1 MSDTADASVSARA
14 PRLKQ
19 WWQRWVTLLD
29 ERESGAAVAL
39 MRIGVGLSL
48 LVLLVPFVLTD
59 AGRDVVV
66 FSFADDDVGG
76 YRNLGGT
83 RWMNAL
89 GGPTPA
95 VLHALLLAVL
105 LASVCIVVG
114 VFGRLPV
121 LVAAVCTR
129 LVFLQNGDVSGGG
142 DALLGNALFLLLL
155 ADCTHTLSLDCRLRT
170 GRFVDDT
177 PVMAWPRRLALVQL
191 SIVYTTTGLQKLVST
206 AWTPFDGFSA
216 LYQILQS
223 PQWTRFPHLIDDAH
237 GWLVVPAM
245 LGSAIT
251 IVWEVFFFAVLL
263 RPRWRPV
270 FALTGLALH
279 IGIAVLMEVGIF
291 SWLSLALY
299 PAMFPVLA
307 AQVER
312 QISLRTSPHT
322 A

>member
-1 MSDTADASVSARA
+1 MT
-14 PRLKQ
+14 RLQ
-19 WWQRWVTLLD
+19 RLWAWWVALLD
-29 ERESGAAVAL
+29 ARESGAAVAF

-48 LVLLVPFVLTD
+48 LLLLVPFVCTE

-76 YRNLGGT
+76 YRNLAGT
-83 RWMNAL
+83 PVVNAL
-89 GGPTPA
+89 GGPTPP
-95 VLHALLLAVL
+95 VLHGLLLTSL
-105 LASVCIVVG
+105 LAAVCMVLG

-121 LVAAVCTR
+121 LVAAIATR
-129 LVFLQNGDVSGGG
+129 VVFLQNGDVSGGG

-170 GRFVDDT
+170 GRFVDVT
-177 PVMAWPRRLALVQL
+177 PVMAWPRRLALLQL
-191 SIVYTTTGLQKLVST
+191 AIIYTTTGLQKLVST

-223 PQWTRFPHLIDDAH
+223 PQWTRFPHLIEDTN

-245 LGSAIT
+245 LGSAVT
-251 IVWEVFFFAVLL
+251 MAWEVFFFVVVL
-263 RPRWRPV
+263 RPRWRWL
-270 FALTGLALH
+270 FALTGVALH
-279 IGIAVLMEVGIF
+279 IGIALLMEVGVF

-299 PAMFPVLA
+299 PAMFPLLA
-307 AQVER
+307 G
-312 QISLRTSPHT
+312 QIEQKIHARTLPDI